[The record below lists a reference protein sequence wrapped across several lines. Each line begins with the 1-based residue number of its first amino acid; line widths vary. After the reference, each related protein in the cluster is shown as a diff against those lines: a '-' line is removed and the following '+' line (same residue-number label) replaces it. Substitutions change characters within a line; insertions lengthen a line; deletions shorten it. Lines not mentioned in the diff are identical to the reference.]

1 MTVPTAPMA
10 PALVNALDA
19 PQARPCLLLV
29 DDQPINIQ
37 VLYRIFS
44 PDYRVLMA
52 TSGAKALELC
62 RDDRPDLVLLDVV
75 MPEMDGHEVCRRLK
89 RDLATCNIPVIFVTA
104 HNDAAEETHGFEVG
118 AVDFIAKPVNPATV
132 RARVKTH
139 LTLKHQSDLL
149 RKMVFIDGL
158 TGVFNRRCFDEQLAT
173 EWRRASRNASSLG
186 LLMLDIDHFKRYNDR
201 YGHQQGDD
209 TLRQVASA
217 IKASLQRPGDLVA
230 RYGGEEFACIVP
242 ATDFEGGLRVAERIE
257 HGVRS
262 LQLAHADSDTAAVV
276 TLSIGLAL
284 GQPGRDADPTA
295 LLALADVQLYHAKHS
310 GRGRVCAALLGDHT
324 NTEAGPMTGSGA

>member
-1 MTVPTAPMA
+1 MTVPTDPDA
-10 PALVNALDA
+10 PALVSARYA

-44 PDYRVLMA
+44 PAYRVLMA
-52 TSGAKALELC
+52 TSGVKALELC
-62 RDDRPDLVLLDVV
+62 RDDPPDLVLLDVV
-75 MPEMDGHEVCRRLK
+75 MTEMDGNEVCRRLK
-89 RDLATCNIPVIFVTA
+89 SDLATCNIPVIFVTA
-104 HNDAAEETHGFEVG
+104 HNDAAQETHGFEVG
-118 AVDFIAKPVNPATV
+118 AVDFIAQPVNPATV

-158 TGVFNRRCFDEQLAT
+158 TGVFNRRCFDEQIVT
-173 EWRRASRNASSLG
+173 EWHRASRNASSLG

-209 TLRQVASA
+209 TLRQVANA
-217 IKASLQRPGDLVA
+217 IKTSLLRPGDLVA
-230 RYGGEEFACIVP
+230 RYGGEEFACIVS
-242 ATDFEGGLRVAERIE
+242 ATDLEGARSVAERIE
-257 HGVRS
+257 QSVRS
-262 LQLAHADSDTAAVV
+262 LQLPHADSDTAAVV

-284 GQPGRDADPTA
+284 GKPRSDADPAA
-295 LLALADVQLYHAKHS
+295 LLALADAQLYRAKHNC
-310 GRGRVCAALLGDHT
+310 RGRVCAAVLGTDI
-324 NTEAGPMTGSGA
+324 EAGPITGSCA

>member
-1 MTVPTAPMA
+1 MPVHTDPI
-10 PALVNALDA
+10 ALALGSERYP

-62 RDDRPDLVLLDVV
+62 RDDPPDLVLLDVV
-75 MPEMDGHEVCRRLK
+75 MPEMDGHAVCRQLK
-89 RDLATCNIPVIFVTA
+89 SEEATRNIPVIFVTA
-104 HNDAAEETHGFEVG
+104 HNDAAEETHGFEAG

-173 EWRRASRNASSLG
+173 EWRRASRNGSSLG
-186 LLMLDIDHFKRYNDR
+186 LLMLDIDHFKRYNDHC
-201 YGHQQGDD
+201 GHQQGDD
-209 TLRQVASA
+209 ALRLVASA
-217 IKASLQRPGDLVA
+217 VKACLLRPGDLTA
-230 RYGGEEFACIVP
+230 RYGGEEFACILP
-242 ATDFEGGLRVAERIE
+242 ATDFEGAQGVATRVEAC
-257 HGVRS
+257 VRS
-262 LQLAHADSDTAAVV
+262 LQLEHADSPTAPVV
-276 TLSIGLAL
+276 TLSVGVALAR
-284 GQPGRDADPTA
+284 PNPEAHPAA
-295 LLALADVQLYHAKHS
+295 LLALADEQLYRAKHS
-310 GRGRVCAALLGDHT
+310 GRGRVCSAQLAAD
-324 NTEAGPMTGSGA
+324 

>member
-1 MTVPTAPMA
+1 MTVPTDPMA
-10 PALVNALDA
+10 HALASALD
-19 PQARPCLLLV
+19 PPPARPCLLLV

-62 RDDRPDLVLLDVV
+62 RDDPPDLVLLDVV
-75 MPEMDGHEVCRRLK
+75 MPEMDGNEVCRHLK
-89 RDLATCNIPVIFVTA
+89 SEEATRNIPVIFVTA
-104 HNDAAEETHGFEVG
+104 HNDAAQETQGFEVG

-173 EWRRASRNASSLG
+173 EWRRASRNALSLG

-209 TLRQVASA
+209 ALRQVATA
-217 IKASLQRPGDLVA
+217 IKASLLRPGDLAA
-230 RYGGEEFACIVP
+230 RYGGEEFACILP
-242 ATDFEGGLRVAERIE
+242 ATDFEGALSVAQRIAAN
-257 HGVRS
+257 VRS
-262 LQLAHADSDTAAVV
+262 LQLEHADSPTAPVV
-276 TLSIGLAL
+276 TLSIGVALAL
-284 GQPGRDADPTA
+284 ARPEPDASPAA
-295 LLALADVQLYHAKHS
+295 LLALADEQLYRAKHS
-310 GRGRVCAALLGDHT
+310 GRARVCSAQLSTD
-324 NTEAGPMTGSGA
+324 

>member
-1 MTVPTAPMA
+1 MTVPTDPIA
-10 PALVNALDA
+10 PALASALDA
-19 PQARPCLLLV
+19 PQARSCLLLV
-29 DDQPINIQ
+29 DDQPLNIQ
-37 VLYRIFS
+37 ALYRIFS

-52 TSGAKALELC
+52 TSGVKALELC
-62 RDDRPDLVLLDVV
+62 RDDPPDLVLLDVV

-89 RDLATCNIPVIFVTA
+89 SDEVTCNIPVIFVTA
-104 HNDAAEETHGFEVG
+104 HNDAAQETHGFEVG
-118 AVDFIAKPVNPATV
+118 AVDFIAKPVNPTTV

-158 TGVFNRRCFDEQLAT
+158 TGVFNRRCFDELLVT
-173 EWRRASRNASSLG
+173 EWRRAPRNASSLG

-217 IKASLQRPGDLVA
+217 IKASLLRPGDLVA
-230 RYGGEEFACIVP
+230 RYGGEEFACIMP
-242 ATDFEGGLRVAERIE
+242 ATDFEGALHVAERIE
-257 HGVRS
+257 HVVRS
-262 LQLAHADSDTAAVV
+262 LQLPHADSDTAAVV

-284 GQPGRDADPTA
+284 GQPGSDADPAA
-295 LLALADVQLYHAKHS
+295 LLALADAQLYRAKHT
-310 GRGRVCAALLGDHT
+310 GRGRVCAAVLGADA
-324 NTEAGPMTGSGA
+324 EAGPMTGSRAY